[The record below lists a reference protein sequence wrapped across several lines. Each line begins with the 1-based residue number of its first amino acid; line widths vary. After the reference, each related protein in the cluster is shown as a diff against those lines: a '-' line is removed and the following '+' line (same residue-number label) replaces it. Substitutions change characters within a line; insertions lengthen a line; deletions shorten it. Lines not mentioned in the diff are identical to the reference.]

1 MEYFLIILSTVL
13 FGGQFIALDAYQ
25 NNNGKSYRSILL
37 FCTIFAFI
45 GAFIFLALS
54 GFIIHFSIYTLLMSL
69 LAAFIQILLQ
79 LVGIK
84 ALSLGRVEIYSL
96 FNVAGGM
103 SIAYI
108 FGITYFHEDIKLWH
122 IIGLILILFCL
133 LIPVIF
139 EKKDGKKPSWIFFIL
154 CVGVF
159 IANGFFGTINKI
171 HIVSNNGLSIKEYM
185 FYMYSWMFILS
196 IISLFAFLLFTKKK
210 EENKSLFQL
219 KPVIFAISYGLLN
232 GFGMFMQYM
241 YADTVP
247 ASILFPLSNAGC
259 IIFSLIIGSIIYRKK
274 PKLQDI
280 SQLIVALL
288 GMSLFFF

>member
-1 MEYFLIILSTVL
+1 MDYLLIILSTVL

-25 NNNGKSYRSILL
+25 GSNGKSYKSVLL
-37 FCTIFAFI
+37 FCTIFAFV
-45 GAFIFLALS
+45 GAFIFLALN
-54 GFIIHFSIYTLLMSL
+54 GFIIHFSTYTLLMAL

-79 LVGIK
+79 IAGIK

-108 FGITYFHEDIKLWH
+108 FGITYFRETIKWWH
-122 IIGLILILFCL
+122 IIGLMLILFCL

-159 IANGFFGTINKI
+159 LANGFFGTVNKM

-185 FYMYSWMFILS
+185 FYMYSCMFVLSVIPLIVLS
-196 IISLFAFLLFTKKK
+196 IVTKKND
-210 EENKSLFQL
+210 EKSLFQF
-219 KPVIFAISYGLLN
+219 KPVLFAMLYGLLN

-259 IIFSLIIGSIIYRKK
+259 IVFSLIIGCIVYRKK
-274 PKLQDI
+274 PKIQDI
-280 SQLIVALL
+280 FQLIVALL